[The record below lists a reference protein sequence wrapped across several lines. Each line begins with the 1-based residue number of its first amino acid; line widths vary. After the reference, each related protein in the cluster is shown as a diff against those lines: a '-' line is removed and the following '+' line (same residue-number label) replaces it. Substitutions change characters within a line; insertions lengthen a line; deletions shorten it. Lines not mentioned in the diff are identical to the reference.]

1 MPLCACGCGE
11 PVATPG
17 AKWKRGHFHRGEG
30 GHLRPLPGPDDDID
44 LDEEI
49 DLGEPPELP
58 GAPGPVWDGEPWPP
72 EDFEQIPPDV
82 PPADLKDQSGKQRRR
97 GAPRVTATIRKDI
110 NAKISLGL
118 ELPGRIWQARDPWC
132 GSAFIHQRATIADA
146 LTDIVCDSADLVD
159 WFTGPAGGFMKYLKL
174 AAALQ
179 PVTVV
184 VYGHHVAHTVG
195 EEQEQAQQPDMSRY
209 AA

>member
-1 MPLCACGCGE
+1 MPLCACGCAQ

-17 AKWKRGHFHRGEG
+17 AKWKRGHFHRGEAPTR
-30 GHLRPLPGPDDDID
+30 LRPLPDTEDEAMAE

-58 GAPGPVWDGEPWPP
+58 GQPWDGNGGGP
-72 EDFEQIPPDV
+72 EDFGEIPPDAL
-82 PPADLKDQSGKQRRR
+82 PADLGDSGKQRRR

-132 GSAFIHQRATIADA
+132 GGAFIHQRPAIADA

-179 PVTVV
+179 PVAVV
-184 VYGHHVAHTVG
+184 VYGHHVTHTIG
-195 EEQEQAQQPDMSRY
+195 EKQGQREQPDMSRY